1 MITEFLEIF
10 MLSLKIVSFIAL
22 IFVACLAAVR
32 VYLVFYALIDKMFIK
47 SKFRSYY
54 AYHILSGIILG
65 AVIVAG
71 VSLLLALIEFGTKY
85 LKGVFL

>member
-1 MITEFLEIF
+1 MKEFLEIF

-22 IFVACLAAVR
+22 IFMACLAGAR

-47 SKFRSYY
+47 SKFRNYY
-54 AYHILSGIILG
+54 VYQVLSGIVLG
-65 AVIVAG
+65 AVVVLG
-71 VSLLLALIEFGTKY
+71 VSLLLALIEFGIKY